1 MLSEIFSWGTTLLY
15 SAFAP
20 VLLVLLVLFLVKKIT
35 KKLLW
40 KGIKLAVVIYLAAT
54 FLLPA
59 VTGCGSGTKSADGQ
73 GGTETLSSSVTK
85 LGTYTGLSYTDESG
99 RVPTDEEV
107 QEEME
112 AILLWFQDAE
122 LTEDWVKENLDFD
135 SIDDFREDTRQN
147 LMEVYDERAWKAS
160 AKELFE
166 TVISDSEFDLSDED
180 LKTIYNR
187 YKNTYQ
193 QYADMLELTLEE
205 YVTQELGTDMET
217 FEKEGMNASEMVLK
231 TKLVA
236 DAIVKAESLDYD
248 ASYEEIANQIVD
260 EEGYDSLAD
269 LEEAAGGKEGLRDE
283 VTYRMAAQFMMEH
296 ATPISES

>member
-1 MLSEIFSWGTTLLY
+1 MLSEILSWGTTLLY

-20 VLLVLLVLFLVKKIT
+20 VLVVLLVLFLVKKIT

-40 KGIKLAVVIYLAAT
+40 KGIKIAIVIYLVAT

-59 VTGCGSGTKSADGQ
+59 VTGCGSDTAKQSK
-73 GGTETLSSSVTK
+73 TETLSSSVTK

-99 RVPTDEEV
+99 RIPTDDEV

-166 TVISDSEFDLSDED
+166 TVIADSEFDLSDED
-180 LKTIYNR
+180 LKTIYKR

-193 QYADMLELTLEE
+193 QYADVLELTLEE
-205 YVTQELGTDMET
+205 YVAQELGTDMET

-236 DAIVKAESLDYD
+236 DAIAKAENLDYD
-248 ASYEEIANQIVD
+248 ASYGEIANQIVD

-283 VTYRMAAQFMMEH
+283 VTYRMAAKFMMEH